1 MSPAVE
7 LHVEAGD
14 NDQPARDLL
23 NDPRLTARQIEDC
36 FHNGAVWLQ
45 AGRKPQRIYDPKTRV
60 HSGQTIHLYCNQ
72 STLTPCPYRAEL
84 VQDFASFSVWAKP
97 SGMLSQGSKWGDH
110 WTLQRWIKH
119 HVWPQRECL
128 ITHRLDRYT
137 GGLMIVAHDQPTN
150 RWFHRAFEQHRINK
164 TYRAIVSG
172 SLPAGEELQI
182 NSPLGGKSARTL
194 VRVLASKHGHSLLE
208 ITPLSGR
215 KHQIRIHL
223 ASIGHPVINDR
234 QYGQPPHAGD
244 LMLQACALQF
254 SHPQTGENLKIKLAA
269 NRLLSLAKN

>member
-1 MSPAVE
+1 MSLAVE

-45 AGRKPQRIYDPKTRV
+45 GGRKPQRIYDPKTRV

-72 STLTPCPYRAEL
+72 STLAPCPYRAEL

-119 HVWPQRECL
+119 HVWPRRECL

-137 GGLMIVAHDQPTN
+137 SGLMIVAHDQPTN
-150 RWFHRAFEQHRINK
+150 RWFHRAFEQQRINK

-182 NSPLGGKSARTL
+182 NSPLDGKSAATL

-223 ASIGHPVINDR
+223 ASIGHAVINDR